1 MSGRHAAFWLRQSRL
16 HSPIVVRSPDALYE
30 LFHPSLGYEFHTFRE
45 MLTEPITYPLYIA
58 VIKKL
63 T

>member
-1 MSGRHAAFWLRQSRL
+1 MSGRHAILWPRQSRL

-30 LFHPSLGYEFHTFRE
+30 LLDSSLGYEFHTFWE

-58 VIKKL
+58 AIKKL
-63 T
+63 I